1 MAGIAGEHGVRPG
14 DDSDAAGKEPA
25 VMRPDVLCR
34 GVLCYNMIDEL
45 YERERKKR

>member
-1 MAGIAGEHGVRPG
+1 MAGIAGERRIRPA
-14 DDSDAAGKEPA
+14 DSRDAARKEPA
-25 VMRPDVLCR
+25 VMRPDVLCQ

>member
-1 MAGIAGEHGVRPG
+1 MKNTDFRRIALQIKILQKL
-14 DDSDAAGKEPA
+14 DAA
-25 VMRPDVLCR
+25 VMRPDVLCQ